1 MESRTRQAWHRS
13 VHVVERRGT
22 CVATVYKFTVRVKDR
37 HVPERDVRT
46 APNLVF
52 SFIIKRQSLPAGSP
66 WEHLTLD
73 NVSGSNTPGRCLK
86 VAPIPITA
94 QHREEQVDV
103 PVAFDVRV

>member
-1 MESRTRQAWHRS
+1 M
-13 VHVVERRGT
+13 
-22 CVATVYKFTVRVKDR
+22 
-37 HVPERDVRT
+37 PERDVRT

-86 VAPIPITA
+86 MAPIPIPA
-94 QHREEQVDV
+94 QHREEQVVLPFPFDAQV
-103 PVAFDVRV
+103 LPGVALLAETGSDQQ